1 MSARKIKLAKLRL
14 ELDRAAITQA
24 VKNGGKK
31 ATWSALDYLASAS
44 KQQVPLDTG
53 ALMNSC
59 VVSVNDDGS
68 EGTVSYDT
76 PYAVI
81 QHENQSFNHQRGR
94 KAKYLE
100 DPCYDGGVQSGMVQA
115 AQQAFSSELG

>member
-1 MSARKIKLAKLRL
+1 MSKGIKLRL
-14 ELDRAAITQA
+14 ELDHAKMESI

-31 ATWSALDYLASAS
+31 ATWSALDVLASAS

-59 VVSVNDDGS
+59 AVSVEGDGS
-68 EGTVSYDT
+68 AGTVSYDT

-100 DPCYDGGVQSGMVQA
+100 DPCNDGGVQNQMLQA
-115 AQQAFSSELG
+115 AQSALGSEMG